1 MGRRHLDNRNGLHVG
16 TWVAVMKKE
25 QFRCVYCSKLIPS
38 KERASKVC
46 GICWGLLIQIA
57 KTQDMFR
64 RGQ

>member
-1 MGRRHLDNRNGLHVG
+1 
-16 TWVAVMKKE
+16 MKKE

-46 GICWGLLIQIA
+46 GICWGLLVQIA